1 VSYNRL
7 RYEGAAR
14 TPCAAVGKLSPAL
27 SERRAPKFSE
37 AMKPPKIF
45 KSLTP
50 LVIAALLLSAAAPA
64 SHAQRRRT
72 RTRAHSRSTQRSR
85 PAAPRNIPAQPHAA
99 PSTSAPSSSQ
109 PVANSDARPPASN
122 SAVAAPDA
130 DEQRRAPESES
141 TLEELVGADTY
152 GAYVELRR
160 LGTLAQASELKTAV
174 AGMKLLGDTET
185 KPVTDLIAFV
195 TENYESLAEARA
207 VVLFMAA
214 RPRVPEALLAL
225 EFATPRDAAAFE
237 PKYRQFAEGQLKAYK
252 TAKDS
257 AEHHPPERGR
267 ARKPEAKKPA
277 ASDYTIRRVG
287 RLIISSEGTL
297 SLKRL
302 RGEESAPALAD
313 STRFQSARTRF
324 ASDSLFVYVD
334 TGVTIQG
341 FTRLSQTDGTQDG
354 ATLEPTV
361 TMKSETTRTEVA
373 VIAPETS
380 AMGIGNEPPPPEPT
394 PEETPDAEGG
404 DEGSGEE
411 GGDGRAVVATI
422 EAVKPSEEQ
431 VAVAS
436 MGNVMRSL
444 WGGMPRIPGAFA
456 LGVRLD
462 GGALA
467 LRLAVENSPDG
478 RINVLPFLP
487 NFVAG
492 PPVTAEAAEVAP
504 ADADIFFTTSLDWE
518 QLYTS
523 TIGTASLGPLGSS
536 YSVAGVIVGG
546 AGGPTVEDADV
557 VKPPKPEEAVA
568 VIEKLFGFKFKE
580 DLIPS
585 LGNEVAFSMPFDA
598 NDLGLVSGRR
608 RSRKK
613 EEKESEAGIVVIVT
627 LNDAE
632 KVQKIL
638 PRVLVALGFVPFGE
652 GAAQTERREGFD
664 IRSSGGLT
672 YTFINR
678 FLIMGADVKAVRHV
692 VDSYAAR
699 RTLAATDSYRD
710 STGWQAPQKLVQ
722 AFVSEALMRSTVEE
736 TKRRSG
742 TSTDPLVRTLLA
754 QLDVPPESASFETT
768 NEGDSVV
775 HEVRVP
781 VSMLQT
787 YSLALM
793 VGARDAPV
801 LTGEMMANFALY
813 EIQDAEETFKE
824 EKKKGRYGTLE
835 ELIAEKILDKSFAEH
850 LGYRIE
856 INASGERFDVT
867 ATPKEYGK
875 SGRLSFF
882 LDQTGTMRAADHQ
895 GKSADASDPPVD

>member
-1 VSYNRL
+1 
-7 RYEGAAR
+7 
-14 TPCAAVGKLSPAL
+14 
-27 SERRAPKFSE
+27 
-37 AMKPPKIF
+37 
-45 KSLTP
+45 
-50 LVIAALLLSAAAPA
+50 
-64 SHAQRRRT
+64 
-72 RTRAHSRSTQRSR
+72 
-85 PAAPRNIPAQPHAA
+85 
-99 PSTSAPSSSQ
+99 
-109 PVANSDARPPASN
+109 
-122 SAVAAPDA
+122 
-130 DEQRRAPESES
+130 
-141 TLEELVGADTY
+141 LVGADTY

-160 LGTLAQASELKTAV
+160 LGTLAQANELKTAV
-174 AGMKLLGDTET
+174 AGMKLIGDTET
-185 KPVTDLIAFV
+185 KPITDLIEFV
-195 TENYESLAEARA
+195 SENYEPLAETRA
-207 VVLFMAA
+207 VMLFMAA

-225 EFATPRDAAAFE
+225 EFQTAQDAAAFE
-237 PKYRQFAEGQLKAYK
+237 PKYRQFADAQLKAYMSVK
-252 TAKDS
+252 GPKES
-257 AEHHPPERGR
+257 PERRAPER
-267 ARKPEAKKPA
+267 ARAQKPEAKKEA
-277 ASDYTIRRVG
+277 ASGYTIKRVG
-287 RLIISSEGTL
+287 RLIISSEGAL

-313 STRFQSARTRF
+313 SARFQSARTRF

-341 FTRLSQTDGTQDG
+341 FTRLSQTEGTQEG
-354 ATLEPTV
+354 ATAGTV
-361 TMKSETTRTEVA
+361 TMKRETATEVT
-373 VIAPETS
+373 VIAPVELQT
-380 AMGIGNEPPPPEPT
+380 AREVPPTPEPT
-394 PEETPDAEGG
+394 PEETPDPDE
-404 DEGSGEE
+404 DEGAGGGE
-411 GGDGRAVVATI
+411 GVSARASTI
-422 EAVKPSEEQ
+422 EIVKPSEEQ
-431 VAVAS
+431 LAVAG

-444 WGGMPRIPGAFA
+444 WGGVPRIPGAFA

-523 TIGTASLGPLGSS
+523 TLGTASLGPLGS
-536 YSVAGVIVGG
+536 YSVAGGMIGE
-546 AGGPTVEDADV
+546 AGGPTAEDADV
-557 VKPPKPEEAVA
+557 AKPPKPEEAVA
-568 VIEKLFGFKFKE
+568 AIEKLFGFKFKE

-585 LGNEVAFSMPFDA
+585 LGNEIAFSMPFDA
-598 NDLGLVSGRR
+598 SDLGLMPGRR

-613 EEKESEAGIVVIVT
+613 EEEKESEAGIVVIVT

-638 PRVLVALGFVPFGE
+638 PRVLVALGVVPFGDS
-652 GAAQTERREGFD
+652 AAQTERREGFD
-664 IRSSGGLT
+664 IHSSGGLA

-678 FLIMGADVKAVRHV
+678 FLVMGADVKAVRHV

-722 AFVSEALMRSTVEE
+722 AFISDALMRSTVEE

-742 TSTDPLVRTLLA
+742 ASTDPLVRTLLA
-754 QLDVPPESASFETT
+754 QLEAPPEAASFETT

-775 HEVRVP
+775 HEVHVP

-787 YSLALM
+787 YTLALM

-801 LTGEMMANFALY
+801 LSGEMMANFALY
-813 EIQDAEETFKE
+813 EIQNAEETFKD
-824 EKKKGRYGTLE
+824 EKKNGRFGTLE
-835 ELIAEKILDKSFAEH
+835 ELVAEKILDKGFAEH
-850 LGYRIE
+850 LGYQIE
-856 INASGERFDVT
+856 VNASGEKFDVS

-882 LDQTGTMRAADHQ
+882 IDETGTLRAADHK
-895 GKSADASDPPVD
+895 GKPAAASDPPVD

>member
-1 VSYNRL
+1 
-7 RYEGAAR
+7 
-14 TPCAAVGKLSPAL
+14 
-27 SERRAPKFSE
+27 
-37 AMKPPKIF
+37 MKPPKIF

-50 LVIAALLLSAAAPA
+50 LVLAALLLSAVAPA

-72 RTRAHSRSTQRSR
+72 RTRAHSRSTQRTRS
-85 PAAPRNIPAQPHAA
+85 AAPRNVPAQTP
-99 PSTSAPSSSQ
+99 SAPSASQ
-109 PVANSDARPPASN
+109 PIINADERPPASN
-122 SAVAAPDA
+122 AVAPRASDA
-130 DEQRRAPESES
+130 DEQRRAPESDS

-160 LGTLAQASELKTAV
+160 LGTLAQANELKTAV
-174 AGMKLLGDTET
+174 AGMKLIGDTET
-185 KPVTDLIAFV
+185 KPITDLIEFV
-195 TENYESLAEARA
+195 SENYEPLAETRA
-207 VVLFMAA
+207 VMLFMAA

-225 EFATPRDAAAFE
+225 EFQTAQDAAAFE
-237 PKYRQFAEGQLKAYK
+237 PKYRQFADAQLKAYMSVK
-252 TAKDS
+252 GPKES
-257 AEHHPPERGR
+257 PERRAPER
-267 ARKPEAKKPA
+267 ARAQKPEAKKEA
-277 ASDYTIRRVG
+277 ASGYTIKRVG
-287 RLIISSEGTL
+287 RLIISSEGAL

-313 STRFQSARTRF
+313 SARFQSARTRF

-341 FTRLSQTDGTQDG
+341 FTRLSQTEGTQEG
-354 ATLEPTV
+354 ATAGTV
-361 TMKSETTRTEVA
+361 TMKRETATEVT
-373 VIAPETS
+373 VIAPVELQT
-380 AMGIGNEPPPPEPT
+380 AREVPPTPEPT
-394 PEETPDAEGG
+394 PEETPDPDE
-404 DEGSGEE
+404 DEGAGGGE
-411 GGDGRAVVATI
+411 GVSARASTI
-422 EAVKPSEEQ
+422 EIVKPSEEQ
-431 VAVAS
+431 LAVAG

-444 WGGMPRIPGAFA
+444 WGGVPRIPGAFA

-523 TIGTASLGPLGSS
+523 TLGTASLGPLGS
-536 YSVAGVIVGG
+536 YSVAGGMIGE
-546 AGGPTVEDADV
+546 AGGPTAEDADV
-557 VKPPKPEEAVA
+557 AKPPKPEEAVA
-568 VIEKLFGFKFKE
+568 AIEKLFGFKFKE

-585 LGNEVAFSMPFDA
+585 LGNEIAFSMPFDA
-598 NDLGLVSGRR
+598 SDLGLMPGRR

-613 EEKESEAGIVVIVT
+613 EEEKESEAGIVVIVT

-638 PRVLVALGFVPFGE
+638 PRVLVALGVVPFGDS
-652 GAAQTERREGFD
+652 AAQTERREGFD
-664 IRSSGGLT
+664 IHSSGGLA

-678 FLIMGADVKAVRHV
+678 FLVMGADVKAVRHV

-722 AFVSEALMRSTVEE
+722 AFISDALMRSTVEE

-742 TSTDPLVRTLLA
+742 ASTDPLVRTLLA
-754 QLDVPPESASFETT
+754 QLEAPPEAASFETT

-775 HEVRVP
+775 HEVHVP

-787 YSLALM
+787 YTLALM

-801 LTGEMMANFALY
+801 LSGEMMANFALY
-813 EIQDAEETFKE
+813 EIQNAEETFKD
-824 EKKKGRYGTLE
+824 EKKNGRFGTLE
-835 ELIAEKILDKSFAEH
+835 ELVAEKILDKGFAEH
-850 LGYRIE
+850 LGYQIE
-856 INASGERFDVT
+856 VNASGEKFDVS

-882 LDQTGTMRAADHQ
+882 IDETGTLRAADHK
-895 GKSADASDPPVD
+895 GKPAAASDPPVD

>member
-1 VSYNRL
+1 V
-7 RYEGAAR
+7 
-14 TPCAAVGKLSPAL
+14 
-27 SERRAPKFSE
+27 
-37 AMKPPKIF
+37 
-45 KSLTP
+45 
-50 LVIAALLLSAAAPA
+50 
-64 SHAQRRRT
+64 
-72 RTRAHSRSTQRSR
+72 
-85 PAAPRNIPAQPHAA
+85 
-99 PSTSAPSSSQ
+99 
-109 PVANSDARPPASN
+109 NSDARPPASN
-122 SAVAAPDA
+122 SAVAAPRASDA
-130 DEQRRAPESES
+130 DEQRRAPESDS

-152 GAYVELRR
+152 GAYVELRHI
-160 LGTLAQASELKTAV
+160 GTLAQASELKTAV
-174 AGMKLLGDTET
+174 AGMKLMGETET
-185 KPVTDLIAFV
+185 KPVTDLIEFV
-195 TENYESLAEARA
+195 TENYEPLAETRA
-207 VVLFMAA
+207 VMLFMAA

-225 EFATPRDAAAFE
+225 EFQTAQDAAAFE
-237 PKYRQFAEGQLKAYK
+237 PKYRQFAEAQLKAYMSVK
-252 TAKDS
+252 GPKES
-257 AEHHPPERGR
+257 PERRAPER
-267 ARKPEAKKPA
+267 ARAQKPEAKKA
-277 ASDYTIRRVG
+277 TASDYTIKRVG

-313 STRFQSARTRF
+313 SARFQSARTRF

-341 FTRLSQTDGTQDG
+341 VTRLSRTEGTQDG
-354 ATLEPTV
+354 ASPGTV
-361 TMKSETTRTEVA
+361 TIKREATRTEVS

-380 AMGIGNEPPPPEPT
+380 GTGTTTDVPPTPEPT
-394 PEETPDAEGG
+394 PEEISTSEE
-404 DEGSGEE
+404 DEGE
-411 GGDGRAVVATI
+411 GDGESTPAVVSTI
-422 EAVKPSEEQ
+422 EIAKPSEEQ
-431 VAVAS
+431 MAVAG

-478 RINVLPFLP
+478 RINVIPFFP
-487 NFVAG
+487 NFIAG

-523 TIGTASLGPLGSS
+523 TLGTAALGPLGS
-536 YSVAGVIVGG
+536 YSVAGAALGS
-546 AGGPTVEDADV
+546 AGGPTAEDADAP
-557 VKPPKPEEAVA
+557 KPPTPDEAVA

-585 LGNEVAFSMPFDA
+585 LGNEVAFSMPLDA
-598 NDLGLVSGRR
+598 NDLGLMPGRR
-608 RSRKK
+608 RSRRK
-613 EEKESEAGIVVIVT
+613 EEEEKEKESEAGIVVIVT

-638 PRVLVALGFVPFGE
+638 PRVLVALGFVPFGDR
-652 GAAQTERREGFD
+652 AAQTERREGFD
-664 IRSSGGLT
+664 IHSSGGLA

-678 FLIMGADVKAVRHV
+678 FLVMGADVKAVRHV

-722 AFVSEALMRSTVEE
+722 AFVSDALMRSTVEE

-742 TSTDPLVRTLLA
+742 ASTDPLVRTLLA
-754 QLDVPPESASFETT
+754 QLEAPPEAASFETT
-768 NEGDSVV
+768 NEGDAVV
-775 HEVRVP
+775 HEMRVP

-787 YSLALM
+787 YMLALM
-793 VGARDAPV
+793 VGARDGPV

-813 EIQDAEETFKE
+813 EIQDAEETFKD

-835 ELIAEKILDKSFAEH
+835 ELVAEKILERGFAEH

-856 INASGERFDVT
+856 LNASSEKFEVT

-882 LDQTGTMRAADHQ
+882 LDETGTMRAADHK
-895 GKSADASDPPVD
+895 GKPADASDPPVD

>member
-1 VSYNRL
+1 
-7 RYEGAAR
+7 
-14 TPCAAVGKLSPAL
+14 
-27 SERRAPKFSE
+27 
-37 AMKPPKIF
+37 MKPPKIF

-50 LVIAALLLSAAAPA
+50 LVLAALLLSAAAAPA
-64 SHAQRRRT
+64 SHAQRRRA
-72 RTRAHSRSTQRSR
+72 RTRAHTRSTQRTRS
-85 PAAPRNIPAQPHAA
+85 PVPRNAPAQTHTAQ
-99 PSTSAPSSSQ
+99 PSSAPSASQ
-109 PVANSDARPPASN
+109 PIINADERPPASN
-122 SAVAAPDA
+122 AVAPRASDA
-130 DEQRRAPESES
+130 DEQRRAPESDS

-160 LGTLAQASELKTAV
+160 LGTLAQANELKTAV
-174 AGMKLLGDTET
+174 AGMKLIGDTET
-185 KPVTDLIAFV
+185 KPITDLIEFV
-195 TENYESLAEARA
+195 SENYEPLAETRA
-207 VVLFMAA
+207 VMLFMAA

-225 EFATPRDAAAFE
+225 EFQTAQDAAAFE
-237 PKYRQFAEGQLKAYK
+237 PKYRQFADAQLKAYMSVK
-252 TAKDS
+252 GPKES
-257 AEHHPPERGR
+257 PERRAPER
-267 ARKPEAKKPA
+267 ARAQKPEAKKEA
-277 ASDYTIRRVG
+277 ASGYTIKRVG
-287 RLIISSEGTL
+287 RLIISSEGAL

-313 STRFQSARTRF
+313 SARFQSARTRF

-341 FTRLSQTDGTQDG
+341 FTRLSQTEGTQEG
-354 ATLEPTV
+354 ATAGTV
-361 TMKSETTRTEVA
+361 TMKRETATEVT
-373 VIAPETS
+373 VIAPVELQT
-380 AMGIGNEPPPPEPT
+380 AREVPPTPEPT
-394 PEETPDAEGG
+394 PEETPDPDE
-404 DEGSGEE
+404 DEGAGGGE
-411 GGDGRAVVATI
+411 GVSARASTI
-422 EAVKPSEEQ
+422 EIVKPSEEQ
-431 VAVAS
+431 LAVAG

-444 WGGMPRIPGAFA
+444 WGGVPRIPGAFA

-523 TIGTASLGPLGSS
+523 TLGTASLGPLGS
-536 YSVAGVIVGG
+536 YSVAGGMIGE
-546 AGGPTVEDADV
+546 AGGPTAEDADV
-557 VKPPKPEEAVA
+557 AKPPKPEEAVA
-568 VIEKLFGFKFKE
+568 AIEKLFGFKFKE

-585 LGNEVAFSMPFDA
+585 LGNEIAFSMPFDA
-598 NDLGLVSGRR
+598 SDLGLMPGRR

-613 EEKESEAGIVVIVT
+613 EEEKESEAGIVVIVT

-638 PRVLVALGFVPFGE
+638 PRVLVALGVVPFGDS
-652 GAAQTERREGFD
+652 AAQTERREGFD
-664 IRSSGGLT
+664 IHSSGGLA

-678 FLIMGADVKAVRHV
+678 FLVMGADVKAVRHV

-722 AFVSEALMRSTVEE
+722 AFISDALMRSTVEE

-742 TSTDPLVRTLLA
+742 ASTDPLVRTLLA
-754 QLDVPPESASFETT
+754 QLEAPPEAASFETT

-775 HEVRVP
+775 HEVHVP

-787 YSLALM
+787 YTLALM

-801 LTGEMMANFALY
+801 LSGEMMANFALY
-813 EIQDAEETFKE
+813 EIQNAEETFKD
-824 EKKKGRYGTLE
+824 EKKNGRFGTLE
-835 ELIAEKILDKSFAEH
+835 ELVAEKILDKGFAEH
-850 LGYRIE
+850 LGYQIE
-856 INASGERFDVT
+856 VNASGEKFDVS

-882 LDQTGTMRAADHQ
+882 IDETGTLRAADHK
-895 GKSADASDPPVD
+895 GKPAAASDPPVD

>member
-7 RYEGAAR
+7 RYEDAAR
-14 TPCAAVGKLSPAL
+14 TPDAAAGKLSPAP
-27 SERRAPKFSE
+27 SERRAPNFSE
-37 AMKPPKIF
+37 DMKPPKIF

-50 LVIAALLLSAAAPA
+50 LVLAALLLSAAAPA

-72 RTRAHSRSTQRSR
+72 HARAHTRSTQRTRS
-85 PAAPRNIPAQPHAA
+85 AAPRNVPVQPQPT
-99 PSTSAPSSSQ
+99 PSASQ
-109 PVANSDARPPASN
+109 PIINADERPPASN
-122 SAVAAPDA
+122 AVAPHASDA
-130 DEQRRAPESES
+130 DEQRRAPESDR

-152 GAYVELRR
+152 GAYAELRHI
-160 LGTLAQASELKTAV
+160 GTLAQASELKTAV
-174 AGMKLLGDTET
+174 AGMKLIGETET
-185 KPVTDLIAFV
+185 KPVTDLIGFI
-195 TENYESLAEARA
+195 TENYEPLAETRA
-207 VVLFMAA
+207 VMLFMAA

-225 EFATPRDAAAFE
+225 EFPTAQDAAAFE
-237 PKYRQFAEGQLKAYK
+237 PKYRQFAEAQLKAYMSLK
-252 TAKDS
+252 GPKESSERS
-257 AEHHPPERGR
+257 APERAR
-267 ARKPEAKKPA
+267 AQKPEAKKA
-277 ASDYTIRRVG
+277 AAPDYTIKRVG

-302 RGEESAPALAD
+302 RGEETAPALAD
-313 STRFQSARTRF
+313 SARFQSARTRF

-341 FTRLSQTDGTQDG
+341 VTRLSQTTEGATDG
-354 ATLEPTV
+354 ATPGTF
-361 TMKSETTRTEVA
+361 TTRETTRTEVS

-380 AMGIGNEPPPPEPT
+380 AMGVGSGTPTPEPT
-394 PEETPDAEGG
+394 PEETTNPDE
-404 DEGSGEE
+404 EE
-411 GGDGRAVVATI
+411 GDGEDGARASDVVAAI
-422 EAVKPSEEQ
+422 EVAKPSEEQ
-431 VAVAS
+431 LAVAG

-444 WGGMPRIPGAFA
+444 WGGIPRVPGAFA

-478 RINVLPFLP
+478 RINVLPFFP
-487 NFVAG
+487 NFIAG

-523 TIGTASLGPLGSS
+523 TLGTASLGPLAS
-536 YSVAGVIVGG
+536 YSVAGGMIGD
-546 AGGPTVEDADV
+546 AGGPPAEAADAP
-557 VKPPKPEEAVA
+557 KPPTPDEAVA

-585 LGNEVAFSMPFDA
+585 LGNEVAFSMPLDA
-598 NDLGLVSGRR
+598 NDLGLMPGRR
-608 RSRKK
+608 RSRKEEK
-613 EEKESEAGIVVIVT
+613 EKESEAGIVVIVT

-638 PRVLVALGFVPFGE
+638 PRVLVALGFVPFGDS
-652 GAAQTERREGFD
+652 AAQTERREGFD
-664 IRSSGGLT
+664 IHSSGGLA

-678 FLIMGADVKAVRHV
+678 FLVMGADVKAVRHV

-699 RTLAATDSYRD
+699 RTLAATNSYRD

-722 AFVSEALMRSTVEE
+722 AFVSDALMRSTVEE

-742 TSTDPLVRTLLA
+742 ASTDPLVRTLLA
-754 QLDVPPESASFETT
+754 QLEAPPPEAASFETT
-768 NEGDSVV
+768 NEGDAVV
-775 HEVRVP
+775 HEMRVP

-793 VGARDAPV
+793 VGVRDAPV
-801 LTGEMMANFALY
+801 LSGETMASYTLY
-813 EIQDAEETFKE
+813 EVQNAEETFKI
-824 EKKKGRYGTLE
+824 EKKKERFGTLE
-835 ELIAEKILDKSFAEH
+835 ELIAEKILDKGFAENM
-850 LGYRIE
+850 GYRIE
-856 INASGERFDVT
+856 VNASGEKFDVT

-875 SGRLSFF
+875 SGRLSYF
-882 LDQTGTMRAADHQ
+882 LDETGTMRAADHK
-895 GKSADASDPPVD
+895 GKPADASDPPVD

>member
-1 VSYNRL
+1 
-7 RYEGAAR
+7 
-14 TPCAAVGKLSPAL
+14 
-27 SERRAPKFSE
+27 
-37 AMKPPKIF
+37 MKPPKIF

-50 LVIAALLLSAAAPA
+50 LILAALLLSIAAPA

-72 RTRAHSRSTQRSR
+72 RTRSHSRSTQRTRST
-85 PAAPRNIPAQPHAA
+85 APRNVPVQPHAA
-99 PSTSAPSSSQ
+99 QPSSVPTASQ
-109 PVANSDARPPASN
+109 PGANSDARPPASN
-122 SAVAAPDA
+122 AVAPRASDA
-130 DEQRRAPESES
+130 DEQRRAPESDS

-160 LGTLAQASELKTAV
+160 LGTLAQANELKTAV
-174 AGMKLLGDTET
+174 AGMKLMGETET
-185 KPVTDLIAFV
+185 KPVTDLIEFV
-195 TENYESLAEARA
+195 TENYEPLAETRA
-207 VVLFMAA
+207 VMLFMAA

-225 EFATPRDAAAFE
+225 EFLTPQDAAAFE
-237 PKYRQFAEGQLKAYK
+237 PKYRQFVGAQLNAYK
-252 TAKDS
+252 SAKES
-257 AEHHPPERGR
+257 AEHHPSERGR
-267 ARKPEAKKPA
+267 GRKPEAKRA
-277 ASDYTIRRVG
+277 AAPDYTIRRVG
-287 RLIISSEGTL
+287 RLIISSEGAL

-313 STRFQSARTRF
+313 SARFQSARTRF

-341 FTRLSQTDGTQDG
+341 VTRLSQTEGATDG
-354 ATLEPTV
+354 ATLGTV
-361 TMKSETTRTEVA
+361 TTKETTRTEVS

-380 AMGIGNEPPPPEPT
+380 TMGVGSGPPTPEPT
-394 PEETPDAEGG
+394 PEETPDPEGG
-404 DEGSGEE
+404 DEGEGEE
-411 GGDGRAVVATI
+411 GADSRAMVSTI
-422 EAVKPSEEQ
+422 EVVKPSEEQ
-431 VAVAS
+431 MAVAG

-478 RINVLPFLP
+478 RINVIPFFP

-523 TIGTASLGPLGSS
+523 TLGTAALGPLGSS
-536 YSVAGVIVGG
+536 YSVAGGMIGN
-546 AGGPTVEDADV
+546 AGGPSADDADSP
-557 VKPPKPEEAVA
+557 KPPTPDEAVA

-585 LGNEVAFSMPFDA
+585 LGNEIAFSMPLDA
-598 NDLGLVSGRR
+598 NDLGLMPGRR

-613 EEKESEAGIVVIVT
+613 EEEKESEAGIVVIVT

-638 PRVLVALGFVPFGE
+638 PRVLVALGITPFGDR
-652 GAAQTERREGFD
+652 ASQTERREGFD
-664 IRSSGGLT
+664 IHSSGGLA

-678 FLIMGADVKAVRHV
+678 FLVMGADVKAVRHV

-699 RTLAATDSYRD
+699 RTLAATDGYRD

-722 AFVSEALMRSTVEE
+722 AFVSDALMRSTVEE

-742 TSTDPLVRTLLA
+742 ASTDPLVRTLLA
-754 QLDVPPESASFETT
+754 QLEAPPEAASFETT
-768 NEGDSVV
+768 NEGDAVI
-775 HEVRVP
+775 HELRVP

-787 YSLALM
+787 YTLALM

-801 LTGEMMANFALY
+801 LSGEMMANFALY
-813 EIQDAEETFKE
+813 EIQDAEETFKD

-835 ELIAEKILDKSFAEH
+835 ELIAEKILERGFAEH
-850 LGYRIE
+850 LGYQIE
-856 INASGERFDVT
+856 LNASGEKFDVM

-882 LDQTGTMRAADHQ
+882 LDETGMMRAADHK
-895 GKSADASDPPVD
+895 GKAAGASDPPVD